1 MYWINLK
8 VKKVI
13 QLSKITNIIFKGE
26 KHVLTSKYGKRDPI
40 KTSKG
45 ESSPYHRGCDYGT
58 YGIKIPQYAIEDGVV
73 FNCGTD
79 ETGAKYVTIKY
90 PRINK
95 RFLHWHL
102 DSISVKKGQKVSK
115 YTKIGTT
122 GRTGRATGIHLHLGI
137 IDLKTNYYIDPES
150 YAKSYNPPSEKVNNE
165 NITYIV
171 KKGDTLIS
179 IAKKYNTTYQKIAS
193 DNNIKNPNIIN
204 VGQKLVIN
212 KTSSNI
218 TYIVKKGDTLISI
231 AKKYNTTY
239 QKIAS
244 DNNIKNPNI
253 INVGQKLVIKK

>member
-1 MYWINLK
+1 M
-8 VKKVI
+8 
-13 QLSKITNIIFKGE
+13 SKITDIIFKGK
-26 KHVLTSKYGKRDPI
+26 KHVLTSKYGYRNPI

-45 ESSPYHRGCDYGT
+45 TTGTFHNGCDYGT
-58 YGIKIPQYAIEDGVV
+58 YGLKIDQYAIEDGTIYS
-73 FNCGTD
+73 CGVSSSD
-79 ETGAKYVTIKY
+79 GAKYVTIKY
-90 PRINK
+90 PRLNK
-95 RFLHWHL
+95 RFIHWHL
-102 DSISVKKGQKVSK
+102 GSISVKKGQKVSK

-137 IDLKTNYYIDPES
+137 IDLKTGNYIDPEV
-150 YAKSYNPPSEKVNNE
+150 YAKTYTPISEKVSKEDN
-165 NITYIV
+165 TYIV

-212 KTSSNI
+212 KTTQDI

-244 DNNIKNPNI
+244 DNKIKNPNI
-253 INVGQKLVIKK
+253 ISIGQKLVIKK